1 MTFTKLLFCTV
12 TVLPFELISAFSDA
26 VFNTVSEEDLKK
38 EFQMGV
44 AIGRVI
50 NRICY
55 KAN

>member
-12 TVLPFELISAFSDA
+12 TVPPFELISAFSDA